1 MNILDYLRR
10 NLRQVCLVFVLGY
23 AAIYAIAFVRLYFVE
38 HPYHSSSRWMLDN
51 FQDKV
56 RILGPHW
63 DDRLPAGVPEHR
75 RPPTVFNSEG
85 RENELPLYEPDSPG
99 KVDLILRRMR
109 DADYLAFPTPRMTDS
124 IPRIP
129 EEMPLTT
136 ALLQLLWSEKLGFK
150 LIKTFKNRPSF
161 LGITFNDDLAD
172 ESFSVYDHPKV
183 TVFQNEEHLS
193 IEEMRR
199 RIVEAESMG
208 PLPTMNEMLLMDEG
222 GWVGKP
228 PSELRARLIPLV
240 CAFAFIQLI
249 AFGFWGMFGGR
260 LGFLRDRGL
269 GLSPLLGLIFTAG
282 VCWGL
287 AALRIAP
294 VTKVSAY
301 VVVGLMAFVGMVN
314 IASSARI
321 REGLRESWSKY
332 GWRAEIGLLAGVA
345 VVCVVWLLDPNFVTL
360 SEQVDGGYLQYF
372 TRNESIPPV
381 DILNPAEAMPGFYF
395 DRFVLGWFLKGI
407 GVSGTLGVQISM
419 LLIGAVIGAAVCSVV
434 GNFISRR
441 GLAGAVSSVFV
452 IPAVLGVLVL
462 RESRD
467 ALPALQADQLK
478 PEQKKLVQWL
488 SRSIP
493 GAPVTV
499 DSCAT
504 SFSSGVSLAAGLPA
518 FQRIS
523 TEQAAGSGDTAALCS
538 SQDPQALFD
547 TMMKYGAALY
557 IMGTPPEGSAGEAEQ
572 AEGGIDGRPDLFAK
586 VYDRD
591 GLKVFAASFS
601 NLYRRPAHS

>member
-1 MNILDYLRR
+1 
-10 NLRQVCLVFVLGY
+10 
-23 AAIYAIAFVRLYFVE
+23 
-38 HPYHSSSRWMLDN
+38 
-51 FQDKV
+51 
-56 RILGPHW
+56 
-63 DDRLPAGVPEHR
+63 
-75 RPPTVFNSEG
+75 
-85 RENELPLYEPDSPG
+85 
-99 KVDLILRRMR
+99 
-109 DADYLAFPTPRMTDS
+109 
-124 IPRIP
+124 
-129 EEMPLTT
+129 
-136 ALLQLLWSEKLGFK
+136 
-150 LIKTFKNRPSF
+150 
-161 LGITFNDDLAD
+161 
-172 ESFSVYDHPKV
+172 
-183 TVFQNEEHLS
+183 
-193 IEEMRR
+193 
-199 RIVEAESMG
+199 
-208 PLPTMNEMLLMDEG
+208 
-222 GWVGKP
+222 
-228 PSELRARLIPLV
+228 
-240 CAFAFIQLI
+240 
-249 AFGFWGMFGGR
+249 
-260 LGFLRDRGL
+260 
-269 GLSPLLGLIFTAG
+269 
-282 VCWGL
+282 
-287 AALRIAP
+287 
-294 VTKVSAY
+294 
-301 VVVGLMAFVGMVN
+301 MAFVGMVN

-332 GWRAEIGLLAGVA
+332 GWSAEIGLLAGVA